1 MASLS
6 LSWGRPPV
14 IKGLK
19 VIDRGQEPAA
29 EGGGSERK
37 RGAEVVSSSSSPF
50 SSSSASSSSS
60 SPPPALLPPETSG
73 SVVAAADAVS
83 ASRSLAAI
91 VFTKKNFEVVVTRPF
106 VDLFP
111 TSDGRTSRV
120 VRALQG
126 GGGDGDGGTDSDG
139 DDENGFELG
148 AASYS
153 PSSEPEQQQQQ
164 QQQQQLPYLGQAA
177 GLRFSAEARGGLGG
191 GARGRKGGRGRG
203 RSSGTSFSLVVAD
216 GRARVPLDLREA
228 LGESVHAVA
237 LLGEEALLAE
247 GAEMLTYR
255 GRSRGGE
262 EEGGEID
269 DDEDDDGGGNDA
281 ILTGISPSSPLSVPY
296 DASWAS
302 RWRNSSSSRRRRG
315 SRSSG
320 AEEREGGAAPLP
332 LLFSSRGGRA
342 AVPAA
347 FEVRSEKAAVA
358 ADGWLL
364 LPSSSASLRG
374 SSSGSGSGARG
385 KKPRGSTPETTAKTP
400 VFVLRKPAAARA
412 ALTPPLVKHCLS
424 RLSPLLADAVA
435 VGGGGGSGSS
445 SGSTGGT
452 GGPALAATLS
462 PAGAVL
468 FPRLSRGVVRVEPL
482 LVELRRSDRSV
493 TGIASKALGWLDAA
507 AAAAS
512 VVSAASGGGGGGG
525 SGGGGR
531 RRFPFGG
538 GGSRTSSPL
547 AAALTASP
555 SLVAWTSPAEL
566 DLRIS
571 RRGGVAVGVRRIDVL
586 VGPPER
592 KKREEGDAVAP
603 SRSPAAVIVPDRS
616 RSARFATWGTVDAE
630 GGRLALTLGIPA
642 ETLKRAAGGGGGG
655 GGGGGSGGAGSPPS
669 SPPSLPPAPP
679 PGKLAHVPDDAMLCV
694 DIRGSLDSPR
704 VDFAGATQRLAELF
718 ALSSASEAGA
728 ASPPPRSSG
737 SRPLVAEGDRSPSA
751 PASFSPSSFVSPA
764 LVAVRKIFWRKA
776 AERARGGGAAEPR
789 SAPGSGGGSVPRS
802 PCEAFPWEGAAEGA
816 EGGGAKGAKRRLGQ
830 IEAVLSR
837 QERQRR
843 QRRREAVLDER

>member
-60 SPPPALLPPETSG
+60 SPPPPALLPPETSG

-120 VRALQG
+120 ARALRG
-126 GGGDGDGGTDSDG
+126 GGGGGDGGTDSDG

-153 PSSEPEQQQQQ
+153 PSSEPEQQQQ

-302 RWRNSSSSRRRRG
+302 RWRRCSSST
-315 SRSSG
+315 SRS
-320 AEEREGGAAPLP
+320 
-332 LLFSSRGGRA
+332 LL
-342 AVPAA
+342 
-347 FEVRSEKAAVA
+347 RSC
-358 ADGWLL
+358 L
-364 LPSSSASLRG
+364 
-374 SSSGSGSGARG
+374 
-385 KKPRGSTPETTAKTP
+385 
-400 VFVLRKPAAARA
+400 AAR
-412 ALTPPLVKHCLS
+412 
-424 RLSPLLADAVA
+424 R
-435 VGGGGGSGSS
+435 
-445 SGSTGGT
+445 
-452 GGPALAATLS
+452 
-462 PAGAVL
+462 
-468 FPRLSRGVVRVEPL
+468 
-482 LVELRRSDRSV
+482 
-493 TGIASKALGWLDAA
+493 
-507 AAAAS
+507 
-512 VVSAASGGGGGGG
+512 
-525 SGGGGR
+525 
-531 RRFPFGG
+531 
-538 GGSRTSSPL
+538 
-547 AAALTASP
+547 
-555 SLVAWTSPAEL
+555 
-566 DLRIS
+566 
-571 RRGGVAVGVRRIDVL
+571 
-586 VGPPER
+586 
-592 KKREEGDAVAP
+592 
-603 SRSPAAVIVPDRS
+603 
-616 RSARFATWGTVDAE
+616 
-630 GGRLALTLGIPA
+630 
-642 ETLKRAAGGGGGG
+642 
-655 GGGGGSGGAGSPPS
+655 
-669 SPPSLPPAPP
+669 
-679 PGKLAHVPDDAMLCV
+679 
-694 DIRGSLDSPR
+694 
-704 VDFAGATQRLAELF
+704 
-718 ALSSASEAGA
+718 
-728 ASPPPRSSG
+728 
-737 SRPLVAEGDRSPSA
+737 
-751 PASFSPSSFVSPA
+751 
-764 LVAVRKIFWRKA
+764 
-776 AERARGGGAAEPR
+776 
-789 SAPGSGGGSVPRS
+789 
-802 PCEAFPWEGAAEGA
+802 
-816 EGGGAKGAKRRLGQ
+816 
-830 IEAVLSR
+830 
-837 QERQRR
+837 
-843 QRRREAVLDER
+843 